1 MPLPRIV
8 RAAALRV
15 PGLRR
20 RYDHARRIAVEY
32 DALQR
37 EHVRQADAY
46 AEEIHN
52 LKQALDQ
59 AYAEV
64 HSERSLAEAAT
75 AEREATGER
84 TSKRAIEG
92 FTPAQILY
100 ALTEPDAVNGKAY
113 SVRLPGHIVGGD
125 TNEEPG
131 RSRLQVLEDGVPLG
145 PAHAPHSDI
154 ADEGGG
160 RYSHWGD
167 SLLFSSSDN
176 SDPRTNGRAY
186 HVLLPARGRSATA
199 SPASARAKVLHP
211 ISSFEAQGGHTF
223 SSRLP
228 AGLPPGDA
236 QEDPGR
242 SRLQVLEDGVPLGPA
257 HALHSAIADEGEGRY
272 SHWDGTLLFSSS
284 DNSDPRH
291 NGRAYHLFVPQQDRV
306 GDDGRR
312 DRTAMTADE
321 RESARNGLDAESAR
335 SKVLNDEL
343 EAFKLQV
350 YVLRSDLNRSVARSD
365 SLRSELHDADHRTQQ
380 AMQDLKAAQ
389 ARASEAENACERQ
402 EAHLAQLGDEIT
414 ERDLRLT
421 ELQAQAAHSAELQL
435 QNVLQTRRSEDLH
448 AQLEKAITWRAELDH
463 SYSRLLGAT
472 SLISADLKGLRQSL
486 RARGADEAVRDVEL
500 RQRYLDLLES
510 ALTGRLYGDSS
521 ISPWAGYDPEV
532 RQIGRDWP
540 SLAQTMIGTVR
551 MRNIRTLAEQ
561 ILEDGIAGDFLE
573 AGVWRGGAC
582 IYMRGILEA
591 YADSGRTVFAAD
603 SFAGLPKPDQD
614 LYPADAHDL
623 HHTVKE
629 LAIPLEEVKKNFAH
643 YSLLDNQVVFLEGWF
658 KDTLPSVPVEKLAL
672 LRLDGDMYS
681 STTETLEALYWKVSP
696 GGFVIIDDY
705 ILPACRSAVE
715 DFRARMRITDIIQDI
730 DGAGVY
736 WRKTV

>member
-92 FTPAQILY
+92 FTLAQILY

-199 SPASARAKVLHP
+199 SPASAQAKALHP

-272 SHWDGTLLFSSS
+272 SHWGDSLLFSSS
-284 DNSDPRH
+284 DNSDPRT
-291 NGRAYHLFVPQQDRV
+291 NGRAYHLFVPQQDSV
-306 GDDGRR
+306 EDDGHGGRALGR
-312 DRTAMTADE
+312 SAGERGRSEGAEDE
-321 RESARNGLDAESAR
+321 AEA
-335 SKVLNDEL
+335 L
-343 EAFKLQV
+343 KLQV
-350 YVLRSDLNRSVARSD
+350 YILRSDLNRSVGRID
-365 SLRSELHDADHRTQQ
+365 LLRSESQQ
-380 AMQDLKAAQ
+380 AVQDLRAAQ
-389 ARASEAENACERQ
+389 ARADEADRSC
-402 EAHLAQLGDEIT
+402 
-414 ERDLRLT
+414 
-421 ELQAQAAHSAELQL
+421 AELRARVAEL
-435 QNVLQTRRSEDLH
+435 GAEGEE
-448 AQLEKAITWRAELDH
+448 AAPWRAELDQ

-472 SLISADLKGLRQSL
+472 SLISADLRSVRQSL
-486 RARGADEAVRDVEL
+486 RAGGADRAGRSVEL
-500 RQRYLDLLES
+500 RHKYLDLLEG
-510 ALTGRLYGDSS
+510 ALTGRLYGDPP
-521 ISPWAGYDPEV
+521 ISPLPAPAYDPGV

-551 MRNIRTLAEQ
+551 MRNIRILAEQ

-582 IYMRGILEA
+582 IYMRGILDA
-591 YADSGRTVFAAD
+591 HADAGRTVFVAD
-603 SFAGLPKPDQD
+603 SFAGLPQPDQD
-614 LYPADAHDL
+614 RYPADAGDP
-623 HHTVKE
+623 HHTFKE
-629 LAIPLEEVKKNFAH
+629 LAVSLEDVKNNFAH
-643 YSLLDNQVVFLEGWF
+643 YGLLDEQVVFLKGWF
-658 KDTLPSVPVEKLAL
+658 KDTLPSAPIEKLAL

-681 STTETLEALYWKVSP
+681 STMETLDALYGKVSSN
-696 GGFVIIDDY
+696 GFVIIDDY

-715 DFRARMRITDIIQDI
+715 DFRSRMRITDPVQEI

-736 WRKTV
+736 WRKTA